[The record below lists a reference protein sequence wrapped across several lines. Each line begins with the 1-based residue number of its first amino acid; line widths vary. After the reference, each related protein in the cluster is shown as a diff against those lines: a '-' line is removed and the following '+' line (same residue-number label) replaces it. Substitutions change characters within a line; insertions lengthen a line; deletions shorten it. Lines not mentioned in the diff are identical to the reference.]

1 MAKKDFSSLMIKL
14 ASPTDI
20 IGWSSWEIT
29 SPDTVNYRTWKS
41 KEWWLFCEKIF
52 WPIKNYE
59 CSCGKHKWVRYKW
72 VICDKCWVEVASS
85 RVRRERMWH
94 IELQAPVLHVWYYK
108 STPSVAGGVLNL
120 SAKEIEKILNF
131 VKYIVVDVNEKQKEN
146 IVQNLDKTYQNR
158 MNLIEKEYKQE
169 IERINGEKLSASD
182 KKKNL
187 ETLDK
192 LKKENEE
199 NLKKEYSDMK
209 SRLNTLKQYSTI
221 SEVEYRT
228 IFYMYEGAFNFKS
241 WVNAIEHLLESFDIE
256 KEIDKLKEDIKV
268 SKWKKKQDIFKRL
281 QLLINLHVSWVEP
294 KWAILRNLPVVPAD
308 LRPIVQ
314 LDGGK
319 FASSDINVFY
329 RRVLMRN
336 TRLKKMIDAGM
347 PDVVKRNE
355 ERLLQE
361 SVNNLIVG
369 EKNQR
374 SSGAGVK
381 VYKSLTDILV
391 GKEWRFRKN
400 LLWKRVDYSGRS
412 VITVWPDL
420 KLDECW
426 VPLYIAVKIFGPF
439 IISKLLRLK
448 YVHTPK
454 QAEKLIKEE
463 DPIALEIL
471 REVIKDKY
479 VMLNRAPTLHRLWI
493 QAFKVKLMPW
503 KTIRIHPL
511 VCTAFN
517 ADFDGD
523 QMWLHLPLSKAAQKE
538 AKELIASDK
547 NILRPGSGEPIIT
560 HTQDMVLWVYYLTDD
575 QTVWPEIIW
584 TYASIEDVIKSHNSG
599 NIKVKDRIMLQ
610 HNWEAINTIVG
621 RVLFNSLLPESLRF
635 NNSKVNKKALKYLL
649 DDVYEAAGR
658 EETVRM
664 SDILKDYGFKYATI
678 SSVTMNVFDLKV
690 PAIKQELLEA
700 WDEKVKIIHNRWYKG
715 HTTEREKHRAIVSV
729 WTNIKQEIE
738 WKIKELYKPGNDVFV
753 LIDSGARWDWSQLTQ
768 LSGMKWLVANPKWEI
783 IELPIKSALVEWF
796 SPIEYFI
803 AAHGAR
809 KGKADTALKTAESG
823 YLTRRLVD
831 ATQDMII
838 KEAECGVNDGML
850 IVKDEVLAKWSDMF
864 EVAYGRILQDALVD
878 ENGELLLEAGTMI
891 EKKHKKVFDVE
902 IESMKIRSPLT
913 CATAWWSCAQ
923 CYGMDLSTRRL
934 VDIGTPVWVISSQSI
949 WEPGTQLTMRTF
961 HTWWV
966 ASAQWDITQGIK
978 RVEELLEVRTPK
990 IPAVISPF
998 DGVMELVESGNYIKL
1013 RILGEEQKKPY
1024 LMKDGYTVCVKKWEN
1039 LKKWSAYAIKWRSQL
1054 KVQEV
1059 CKVLEVSKSKVIVWI
1074 VEVSEKEV
1082 PSGFDIKIS
1091 GGDEVFKGQILTWW
1105 PIDIKEYRIIVG
1117 DLEAQKYI
1125 IDGVKTVYS
1134 SQWQALNEKYIEIIV
1149 KQLFSKIIIEDSWDT
1164 WFIPGNVIKYEKFAK
1179 MNKELELQWKTPAK
1193 WQRQVLW
1200 LTQIAKQTDS
1210 WLSSASFQETMRV
1223 LVSASVKWDIDM
1235 LEDLKSNVIIWRKLP
1250 IWEEYRRIN
1259 GALVEENNKNIKK
1272 LEKNNEKLEENEE
1285 KVEEKTVVETDVS
1298 EKE

>member
-14 ASPTDI
+14 ASPADI
-20 IGWSSWEIT
+20 ISWSSWEIT

-59 CSCGKHKWVRYKW
+59 CSCGKHKWIRYKW

-85 RVRRERMWH
+85 RVRREKMWH

-108 STPSVAGGVLNL
+108 STPSVVGGVLNL

-146 IVQNLDKTYQNR
+146 IVKNLDKNYQSKI
-158 MNLIEKEYKQE
+158 NLIEKEYKEE
-169 IERINGEKLSASD
+169 IKRINEEKLSASE
-182 KKKNL
+182 KKKSL
-187 ETLDK
+187 EAIDK
-192 LKKENEE
+192 LKKENDES
-199 NLKKEYSDMK
+199 LKKEYSDMK

-228 IFYMYEGAFNFKS
+228 KFYMYEGAFNFKS
-241 WVNAIEHLLESFDIE
+241 GVNAIEYLLESFDIE
-256 KEIDKLKEDIKV
+256 KEIEILKEALKN
-268 SKWKKKQDIFKRL
+268 SKWKKKQDIFKRI
-281 QLLINLHVSWVEP
+281 QLLINLYISWVKP

-361 SVNNLIVG
+361 SVNNLIVW

-374 SSGAGVK
+374 SSGAWVK

-400 LLWKRVDYSGRS
+400 LLWKRVDYSWRS
-412 VITVWPDL
+412 VITVWPNL
-420 KLDECW
+420 KLDECG

-547 NILRPGSGEPIIT
+547 NILRPWSGEPIIT
-560 HTQDMVLWVYYLTDD
+560 HTQDMVLGVYYLTDD
-575 QTVWPEIIW
+575 QTVWTDIIW
-584 TYASIEDVIKSHNSG
+584 NYSSIDEVIKAHYNGSLE
-599 NIKVKDRIMLQ
+599 VKDRITVQ
-610 HNWEAINTIVG
+610 YEWKTITTIVW
-621 RVLFNSLLPESLRF
+621 RVLFNSLLPEKLRF
-635 NNSKVNKKALKYLL
+635 INKKIDKKALKNLL
-649 DDVYEAAGR
+649 DDVYEVAGR
-658 EETVRM
+658 EETVRL
-664 SDILKDYGFKYATI
+664 SDVLKDFWFKYATI

-690 PAIKQELLEA
+690 PSIKQKLLKE
-700 WDEKVKIIHNRWYKG
+700 WDEKVKIIHNSWYKWIV
-715 HTTEREKHRAIVSV
+715 TENEKHRAIISV

-738 WKIKELYKPGNDVFV
+738 KRIKKLYNPGNDIFV

-768 LSGMKWLVANPKWEI
+768 LSWMKWLVANPKWEI

-838 KEAECGVNDGML
+838 KEEECGVNDWIL
-850 IVKDEVLAKWSDMF
+850 VVKDEVIAKWSDMF
-864 EVAYGRILQDALVD
+864 EVAYGRILQDSLVD
-878 ENGELLLEAGTMI
+878 VNWEVLLEAGTMI
-891 EKKHKKVFDVE
+891 VKKHKKIFDAE
-902 IESMKIRSPLT
+902 IEFMKVRSPLT
-913 CATAWWSCAQ
+913 CSTAWGTCAQ
-923 CYGMDLSTRRL
+923 CYGMDLSTRKI
-934 VDIGTPVWVISSQSI
+934 VEIGTPVWVIASQSI

-990 IPAVISPF
+990 ISAVISPF
-998 DGVMELVESGNYIKL
+998 DGTMNLIESGNYIKL
-1013 RILGEEQKKPY
+1013 RILGEEKKKTY
-1024 LMKDGYTVCVKKWEN
+1024 LMKDGYTVCVKKGEK

-1054 KVQEV
+1054 KVQEE
-1059 CKVLEVSKSKVIVWI
+1059 CKVLEITKSKIVVWI
-1074 VEVSEKEV
+1074 VNVFEKEV
-1082 PSGFDIKIS
+1082 PSWFDIKVS
-1091 GGDEVFKGQILTWW
+1091 ENDEVFKWQILTWW
-1105 PIDIKEYRIIVG
+1105 PIDIKEYRLIVW

-1149 KQLFSKIIIEDSWDT
+1149 KQLFSKIIIEESWDS
-1164 WFIPGNVIKYEKFAK
+1164 WFIPWNIVKYEKFSLI
-1179 MNKELELQWKTPAK
+1179 NKELEAQWKTPAK
-1193 WQRQVLW
+1193 WTRQILW

-1223 LVSASVKWDIDM
+1223 LVSASIRWDIDM
-1235 LEDLKSNVIIWRKLP
+1235 LEDLKSNVIIGRKLP
-1250 IWEEYRRIN
+1250 IWEEYRRIHN
-1259 GALVEENNKNIKK
+1259 LSKTHKD
-1272 LEKNNEKLEENEE
+1272 EKNEVFEEKELNMEEKEKNLEE
-1285 KVEEKTVVETDVS
+1285 KV
-1298 EKE
+1298 